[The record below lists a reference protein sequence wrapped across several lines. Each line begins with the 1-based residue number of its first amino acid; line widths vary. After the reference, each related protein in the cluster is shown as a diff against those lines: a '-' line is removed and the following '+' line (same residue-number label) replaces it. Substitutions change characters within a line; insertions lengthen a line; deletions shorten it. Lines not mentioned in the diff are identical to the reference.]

1 MANLLHAE
9 VYNRKVGASGK
20 VINVGPDVITVEFAQ
35 SNGEKVTTEVTHGTF
50 KRWYNVISTVDES
63 DLKPSTGMELRNR
76 FMHIL
81 KSEFG
86 EGIEVIFKPKKD
98 IEIVKYNGSNI
109 FEVSYT
115 KKTLNVLCHPNSLAP
130 QNKSKVYRIFPKE
143 WNWSL
148 RAKFVFT
155 SLSEQTLM
163 RSIIVDGIYYRKNKN
178 LQEE

>member
-9 VYNRKVGASGK
+9 VFNRRDGARGVVK
-20 VINVGPDVITVEFAQ
+20 KVGPDIITIEFEQ
-35 SNGEKVTTEVTHGTF
+35 PGEDGKTLDITHGTF
-50 KRWYNVISTVDES
+50 KRWYSVVSSVDDK
-63 DLKPSTGMELRNR
+63 DLKPSTGMELRNK
-76 FMHIL
+76 FMSML
-81 KSEFG
+81 RNDYG
-86 EGIEVIFKPKKD
+86 EGIEILFKPKKD
-98 IEIVKYNGSNI
+98 VEIVKYNGHNI

-115 KKTLNVLCHPNSLAP
+115 KNALNVLCHPNSLAP
-130 QNKSKVYRIFPKE
+130 QNIAKAYRIFPKD

-163 RSIIVDGIYYRKNKN
+163 RSIIVDGIYYRKTKN

>member
-1 MANLLHAE
+1 MADLLHAE
-9 VYNRKVGASGK
+9 VYNKKVGATGK
-20 VINVGPDVITVEFAQ
+20 VVTVSPDMISVEFNQ
-35 SNGEKVTTEVTHGTF
+35 NGEKVVVDVTHGTF
-50 KRWYNVISTVDES
+50 KRWYNVIAKVDEDELEPS
-63 DLKPSTGMELRNR
+63 DGLLLRNR

-86 EGIEVIFKPKKD
+86 EGIEVLYKPKKRV
-98 IEIVKYNGSNI
+98 EIVKYNGISI

-115 KKTLNVLCHPNSLAP
+115 KRTLNVLCHPNSLAP
-130 QNKSKVYRIFPKE
+130 QNKKLVYRIFPKE

-178 LQEE
+178 LEEE